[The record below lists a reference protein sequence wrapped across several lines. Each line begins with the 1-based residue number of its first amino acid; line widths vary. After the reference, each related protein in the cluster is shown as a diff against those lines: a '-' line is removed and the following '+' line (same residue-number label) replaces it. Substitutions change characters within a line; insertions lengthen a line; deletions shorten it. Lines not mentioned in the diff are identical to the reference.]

1 MDMIFCR
8 GIRLASNLGFSP
20 ALTTKSFLETTRIIR
35 CNDPRRWGFKLFE
48 KQPHYRGSS
57 CNYVVLLNRIK
68 AHEVSLRHTFN
79 KNNLVARYSNLAKG
93 DAPKA
98 VPAEKLSLF
107 GRMKKMAKEY
117 WHFYIPVHIV
127 TSIGW
132 CVIFYTVAKNVDI
145 AKLME
150 LLHFSPKYVDLVKNT
165 GAGLWALTWILYKIF
180 TPLRYVVTLGCTTM
194 AIRFHKMGY
203 LRFWPF
209 NKQPR
214 LISKITESNKT
225 ATLKTSKTERQEPPQ
240 M

>member
-8 GIRLASNLGFSP
+8 GVRLASNLGFSP
-20 ALTTKSFLETTRIIR
+20 ALTTKSFLETTRIAR
-35 CNDPRRWGFKLFE
+35 CNNPGRWGFNLFE
-48 KQPHYRGSS
+48 KKPHYRASS
-57 CNYVVLLNRIK
+57 CNYVVFLNRIK

-79 KNNLVARYSNLAKG
+79 KNNLVARYSNFAKG

-98 VPAEKLSLF
+98 APAEKLSIF

-132 CVIFYTVAKNVDI
+132 CVIFYAVATNVDVV
-145 AKLME
+145 KLME
-150 LLHFSPKYVDLVKNT
+150 LLHFSQKYVDIVQNS

-180 TPLRYVVTLGCTTM
+180 TPLRYAVTLGCTTM
-194 AIRFHKMGY
+194 AIRFHKLGY

-209 NKQPR
+209 NKQPNV
-214 LISKITESNKT
+214 LPKIIKSSKA
-225 ATLKTSKTERQEPPQ
+225 ATLKTPKTEQQESPK